1 MKIESFYKYFL
12 MTPVSHFPVLG
23 EDGASIGL
31 LSRDKISRE
40 MADLDSSGIEYE
52 VIPEHL
58 LSFEITDTII
68 KYFQNHRTIP
78 VLNIYAQRVD
88 TWEKPRF
95 LAECSDLL
103 TKKSSE
109 KTPILQEKS
118 DSTLAESTN
127 KMLIY
132 KYSELILQNFPDAL
146 FSTDKDGNTTFYN
159 EKFEKQI
166 LAKHIFKDSITLAEK
181 YFKELNRDL
190 ISEYFKSVEI
200 DDNTNTQIPVLQA
213 YVKNIDFTVRIV
225 TLKGDEKVLGFLYHL
240 SEPSKNEIVAEE
252 KVSKSSEFISI
263 EEAFEEGYSLNQLL
277 KEVEAGYILKS
288 FKKNHENI
296 SHTANALGIPRSTL
310 QNRIKYLDLSDK
322 LGRDPDSPIPRQ
334 KKTEIRGNTSKIKSF
349 EKEEDDYD
357 EEDYLE
363 DPLNSQAKNLS
374 HLEALAD
381 SKFEEKNKKSKK
393 KSVLKRK
400 SSSQMNS
407 KKK

>member
-1 MKIESFYKYFL
+1 
-12 MTPVSHFPVLG
+12 MTPVSHFPILG
-23 EDGASIGL
+23 EDGVSIGL

-40 MADLDSSGIEYE
+40 MADLDSSGVEYE
-52 VIPEHL
+52 TIPEHL
-58 LSFEITDTII
+58 LSYEITDSII

-103 TKKSSE
+103 NKKSSE
-109 KTPILQEKS
+109 KPSIIQEKNEPQS
-118 DSTLAESTN
+118 SESAN

-159 EKFEKQI
+159 EKFEKHV
-166 LAKHIFKDSITLAEK
+166 LAKHIFRDSITLAEK

-190 ISEYFKSVEI
+190 ISEYLKSVEL
-200 DDNTNTQIPVLQA
+200 DESSNTQFPVLQA
-213 YVKNIDFTVRIV
+213 YIKNIDFTVRIV
-225 TLKGDEKVLGFLYHL
+225 TLKGDDKVLGFLYHL
-240 SEPSKNEIVAEE
+240 SEPTKSEIIPDEII
-252 KVSKSSEFISI
+252 SKSSDFISI
-263 EEAFEEGYSLNQLL
+263 EEAFEEEYSLNQLL

-310 QNRIKYLDLSDK
+310 QNRIKYLELSDK
-322 LGRDPDSPIPRQ
+322 LGRDPESPIPRL
-334 KKTEIRGNTSKIKSF
+334 KKVDINSNTLKKSNQIN
-349 EKEEDDYD
+349 EEFD
-357 EEDYLE
+357 EDYLE
-363 DPLNSQAKNLS
+363 DPLHSQAKNLS
-374 HLEALAD
+374 HMESLAD
-381 SKFEEKNKKSKK
+381 NKIEDKKSKK
-393 KSVLKRK
+393 KSILKRK

>member
-1 MKIESFYKYFL
+1 

-23 EDGASIGL
+23 EEGVSIGL

-52 VIPEHL
+52 TIPEHL
-58 LSFEITDTII
+58 LSYEITDSII

-103 TKKSSE
+103 NKKSSE
-109 KTPILQEKS
+109 KPPIIQEKNEPQS
-118 DSTLAESTN
+118 SESAN

-159 EKFEKQI
+159 EKFEKHV
-166 LAKHIFKDSITLAEK
+166 LAKHIFRDSITLAEK

-190 ISEYFKSVEI
+190 ISEYLKSVELEESS
-200 DDNTNTQIPVLQA
+200 NTQFPVLQA

-225 TLKGDEKVLGFLYHL
+225 TLKGDDKVLGFLYHL
-240 SEPSKNEIVAEE
+240 SESTKSDIVPDEII
-252 KVSKSSEFISI
+252 SKSSDFISI

-310 QNRIKYLDLSDK
+310 QNRIKYLELSDK
-322 LGRDPDSPIPRQ
+322 LGRDPESPIPRL
-334 KKTEIRGNTSKIKSF
+334 KKVDINSNTFKKSNQIN
-349 EKEEDDYD
+349 EEFD
-357 EEDYLE
+357 EDYLE
-363 DPLNSQAKNLS
+363 DPLHSQAKNLS
-374 HLEALAD
+374 HMEALAD
-381 SKFEEKNKKSKK
+381 NKIEDKKSKK

>member
-1 MKIESFYKYFL
+1 

-23 EDGASIGL
+23 EQGVSIGL

-58 LSFEITDTII
+58 LTYEITDSII
-68 KYFQNHRTIP
+68 KYFQSHRTIP

-88 TWEKPRF
+88 TWEKPKF

-103 TKKSSE
+103 NKKSSE
-109 KTPILQEKS
+109 NSVIIQDKN
-118 DSTLAESTN
+118 ESLTSESAN

-159 EKFEKQI
+159 EKFEKQV
-166 LAKHIFKDSITLAEK
+166 LAKHIFRDSITLAEK

-190 ISEYFKSVEI
+190 ISEYLKSVELEESS
-200 DDNTNTQIPVLQA
+200 NTQFPILQA

-225 TLKGDEKVLGFLYHL
+225 TLKGDDKVLGFLYHL
-240 SEPSKNEIVAEE
+240 SEPTKNEIIPEQIIP
-252 KVSKSSEFISI
+252 KSSDFISI

-288 FKKNHENI
+288 FKKNNENI

-310 QNRIKYLDLSDK
+310 QNRIKYLELSDK
-322 LGRDPDSPIPRQ
+322 LGRDPEIPIPRQ
-334 KKTEIRGNTSKIKSF
+334 KKIENRSNTLKKSNPIND
-349 EKEEDDYD
+349 EYEEENYI
-357 EEDYLE
+357 E
-363 DPLNSQAKNLS
+363 DPFHSQAKNLS

-381 SKFEEKNKKSKK
+381 NKIENKKSKK
-393 KSVLKRK
+393 KSILKRK

>member
-1 MKIESFYKYFL
+1 
-12 MTPVSHFPVLG
+12 MTPVSHFPILG
-23 EDGASIGL
+23 EDGVSIGL

-40 MADLDSSGIEYE
+40 MADLDSSGVEYE
-52 VIPEHL
+52 TIPEHL
-58 LSFEITDTII
+58 LSYEITDSII

-103 TKKSSE
+103 NKKSSE
-109 KTPILQEKS
+109 KPSIIQEKNEPQS
-118 DSTLAESTN
+118 SESAN

-159 EKFEKQI
+159 EKFEKHI
-166 LAKHIFKDSITLAEK
+166 LAKHIFRDSITLAEK

-190 ISEYFKSVEI
+190 ISEYLKSVEL
-200 DDNTNTQIPVLQA
+200 DESSNTQFPVLQA
-213 YVKNIDFTVRIV
+213 YIKNIDFTVRIV
-225 TLKGDEKVLGFLYHL
+225 TLKGDDKVLGFLYHL
-240 SEPSKNEIVAEE
+240 SEPTKSEIIPDEII
-252 KVSKSSEFISI
+252 SKSSDFISI
-263 EEAFEEGYSLNQLL
+263 EEAFEEEYSLNQLL

-310 QNRIKYLDLSDK
+310 QNRIKYLELSDK
-322 LGRDPDSPIPRQ
+322 LGRDPESPIPRL
-334 KKTEIRGNTSKIKSF
+334 KKVDINSNTLKKSNQIN
-349 EKEEDDYD
+349 EEFD
-357 EEDYLE
+357 EDYLE
-363 DPLNSQAKNLS
+363 DPLHSQAKNLS
-374 HLEALAD
+374 HMESLAD
-381 SKFEEKNKKSKK
+381 NKIEDKKSKK
-393 KSVLKRK
+393 KSILKRK

>member
-1 MKIESFYKYFL
+1 MKIESFYKFFL

-23 EDGASIGL
+23 EDGVSIGL

-40 MADLDSSGIEYE
+40 MADLDSSGVEYE
-52 VIPEHL
+52 TIPEHL
-58 LSFEITDTII
+58 LSYEITDSII

-103 TKKSSE
+103 NKKSSE
-109 KTPILQEKS
+109 KPPIIQEKNEPQS
-118 DSTLAESTN
+118 SESAN

-159 EKFEKQI
+159 EKFEKHV
-166 LAKHIFKDSITLAEK
+166 LAKHIFRDSITLAEK

-190 ISEYFKSVEI
+190 ISEYLKSVELEESS
-200 DDNTNTQIPVLQA
+200 NTQFPVLQA

-225 TLKGDEKVLGFLYHL
+225 TLKGDDKVLGFLYHL
-240 SEPSKNEIVAEE
+240 SESTKSDIVPDEII
-252 KVSKSSEFISI
+252 SKSSDFISI

-310 QNRIKYLDLSDK
+310 QNRIKYLELSDK
-322 LGRDPDSPIPRQ
+322 LGRDPESPIPRL
-334 KKTEIRGNTSKIKSF
+334 KKVDINSNTFKKSNQIN
-349 EKEEDDYD
+349 EEFD
-357 EEDYLE
+357 EDYLE
-363 DPLNSQAKNLS
+363 DPLHSQAKNLS
-374 HLEALAD
+374 HMEALAD
-381 SKFEEKNKKSKK
+381 NKIEDKKAKK

>member
-1 MKIESFYKYFL
+1 MKIESFYKFFL

-23 EDGASIGL
+23 EEGVSIGL

-52 VIPEHL
+52 TIPEHL
-58 LSFEITDTII
+58 LSYEITDSII

-103 TKKSSE
+103 NKKSSE
-109 KTPILQEKS
+109 KPPIIQEKNEPQS
-118 DSTLAESTN
+118 SESAN

-159 EKFEKQI
+159 EKFEKHV
-166 LAKHIFKDSITLAEK
+166 LAKHIFRDSITLAEK

-190 ISEYFKSVEI
+190 ISEYLKSVELEESS
-200 DDNTNTQIPVLQA
+200 NTQFPVLQA

-225 TLKGDEKVLGFLYHL
+225 TLKGDDKVLGFLYHL
-240 SEPSKNEIVAEE
+240 SESTKSDIVPDEII
-252 KVSKSSEFISI
+252 SKSSDFISI

-310 QNRIKYLDLSDK
+310 QNRIKYLELSDK
-322 LGRDPDSPIPRQ
+322 LGRDPESPIPRL
-334 KKTEIRGNTSKIKSF
+334 KKVDINSNTFKKSNQIN
-349 EKEEDDYD
+349 EEFD
-357 EEDYLE
+357 EDYLE
-363 DPLNSQAKNLS
+363 DPLHSQAKNLS
-374 HLEALAD
+374 HMEALAD
-381 SKFEEKNKKSKK
+381 NKIEDKKSKK

>member
-1 MKIESFYKYFL
+1 MKIESFYKFFL
-12 MTPVSHFPVLG
+12 MTPVSHFPILG
-23 EDGASIGL
+23 EDGVSIGL

-40 MADLDSSGIEYE
+40 MADLDSSGVEYE
-52 VIPEHL
+52 TIPEHL
-58 LSFEITDTII
+58 LSYEITDSII

-103 TKKSSE
+103 NKKSSE
-109 KTPILQEKS
+109 KPSIIQEKNEPQS
-118 DSTLAESTN
+118 SESAN

-159 EKFEKQI
+159 EKFEKHV
-166 LAKHIFKDSITLAEK
+166 LAKHIFRDSITLAEK

-190 ISEYFKSVEI
+190 ISEYLKSVEL
-200 DDNTNTQIPVLQA
+200 DESSNTQFPVLQA
-213 YVKNIDFTVRIV
+213 YIKNIDFTVRIV
-225 TLKGDEKVLGFLYHL
+225 TLKGDDKVLGFLYHL
-240 SEPSKNEIVAEE
+240 SEPTKSEIIPDEII
-252 KVSKSSEFISI
+252 SKSSDFISI
-263 EEAFEEGYSLNQLL
+263 EEAFEEEYSLNQLL

-310 QNRIKYLDLSDK
+310 QNRIKYLELSDK
-322 LGRDPDSPIPRQ
+322 LGRDPESPIPRL
-334 KKTEIRGNTSKIKSF
+334 KKVDINSNTLKKSNQIN
-349 EKEEDDYD
+349 EEFD
-357 EEDYLE
+357 EDYLE
-363 DPLNSQAKNLS
+363 DPLHSQAKNLS
-374 HLEALAD
+374 HMESLAD
-381 SKFEEKNKKSKK
+381 NKIEDKKSKK
-393 KSVLKRK
+393 KSILKRK

>member
-1 MKIESFYKYFL
+1 MKIESFYKFFL

-23 EDGASIGL
+23 EDGVSIGL

-52 VIPEHL
+52 TIPEHL
-58 LSFEITDTII
+58 LSYEITDSII

-78 VLNIYAQRVD
+78 VLNVYAQRVD

-103 TKKSSE
+103 NKKSSE
-109 KTPILQEKS
+109 KPPIIQDKNEPQTS
-118 DSTLAESTN
+118 ESAN

-159 EKFEKQI
+159 EKFEKQV
-166 LAKHIFKDSITLAEK
+166 LAKYIFRDSITLAEK

-190 ISEYFKSVEI
+190 ISEYLKSVELEESS
-200 DDNTNTQIPVLQA
+200 NTQFPVLQA
-213 YVKNIDFTVRIV
+213 YVKNIEFTVRIV
-225 TLKGDEKVLGFLYHL
+225 TLKGDDKVLGFLYHL
-240 SEPSKNEIVAEE
+240 SEPTKNDIISEQIVP
-252 KVSKSSEFISI
+252 KSSDFISI

-310 QNRIKYLDLSDK
+310 QNRIKYLELSDK
-322 LGRDPDSPIPRQ
+322 LGRDPESPIPRQ
-334 KKTEIRGNTSKIKSF
+334 KKIENDSNTFKKSNSIN
-349 EKEEDDYD
+349 EEHE

-363 DPLNSQAKNLS
+363 DPLHSQAKNLS

-381 SKFEEKNKKSKK
+381 SKIEDKKSKK
-393 KSVLKRK
+393 KSILKRK